1 MRGRDPL
8 LLLLLLGGTLLTG
21 AYALDLGG
29 HRAQALVAWL
39 IVPPLDVLL
48 FLWSRAVARTPGL
61 PRPARHFWWA
71 LAAAG
76 LVFLCGDTV
85 QCVALL
91 ADPHADGLAFHPA
104 QSAAALI
111 GLVLVCVAALRYPAA
126 SWTSAAST
134 RFALDAGIVAT
145 AAATVAW
152 CLVTGGG
159 RDVYLPVALGS
170 GLLFCAV
177 FLVVRMG
184 VSGHSPMSTAAAV
197 LLVASVLA
205 QVAATALVPTLGAEH
220 ANLQLVLAFAPCVLV
235 AAGPRVQLLG
245 GGSSAAVRA
254 GARPA
259 RWWHGLPPYL
269 GTVVCVVALILT
281 LTTGGLGRTAW
292 GALGGLVL
300 NVTLVVARQM
310 VSLGENN
317 RLVDEIRRREQLL
330 ESMLRHS
337 SEITSIAGEDGTFR
351 YVSPAVERLLG
362 LPVGYVLGR
371 SSREILHAEDE
382 QRLGADLDHLYRT
395 PGAEMTYQGRYRRS
409 DGTWRWLEV
418 HAVNLSHQP
427 GIGGVIC
434 NARDITESR
443 ELHERLR
450 FQAGHDELTGL
461 ANRREFTAAT
471 AGVAGDAAV
480 LLIDLNGFKQ
490 INDGYGHAAGDAVL
504 RHVAAVLIE
513 CADPDDVPA
522 RLGGDEFAVLVRG
535 GAPAAD
541 LLAAR
546 LRTALTRPVTID
558 GKPVTVGASIGV
570 ACGPACD
577 PDHLLNTADL
587 RMYEEK
593 RSYAS

>member
-1 MRGRDPL
+1 MRGRDPV

-39 IVPPLDVLL
+39 VLPVMDLLL
-48 FLWSRAVARTPGL
+48 FLWSRTVARTPGL

-85 QCVALL
+85 QCLVLIA
-91 ADPHADGLAFHPA
+91 APQSDGLTFHPV

-111 GLVLVCVAALRYPAA
+111 GMLLVCVAALRYPAA
-126 SWTSAAST
+126 SWTSSASI

-145 AAATVAW
+145 AAATVTW
-152 CLVTGGG
+152 CLATGGG
-159 RDVYLPVALGS
+159 RDLYLPVALGS

-184 VSGHSPMSTAAAV
+184 VSGHSPMSTPAAV
-197 LLVASVLA
+197 LLVASVLV
-205 QVAATALVPTLGAEH
+205 QVMATALVSATGAGH
-220 ANLQLVLAFAPCVLV
+220 PHLQYVLIFAPS
-235 AAGPRVQLLG
+235 LL
-245 GGSSAAVRA
+245 SAAVARVHLRGGERA
-254 GARPA
+254 DRARDDVPPGR
-259 RWWHGLPPYL
+259 RWHLLLPYL
-269 GTVVCVVALILT
+269 GTVVCVVALVLT
-281 LTTGGLGRTAW
+281 GTTG
-292 GALGGLVL
+292 ALIGLVL
-300 NVTLVVARQM
+300 NVALVVARQI

-317 RLVDEIRRREQLL
+317 RLVDEIRRREKLL

-337 SEITSIAGEDGTFR
+337 SEIISIAGEDGTFR

-362 LPVGYVLGR
+362 LPVGSVLGR

-382 QRLGADLDHLYRT
+382 QRLGAGLDHLYRT

-471 AGVAGDAAV
+471 AGVPGDAAV

-535 GAPAAD
+535 GGPAAD

-593 RSYAS
+593 RAYAS